1 MQHTPFLV
9 AAAFAT
15 ALMGHTG
22 QLPDFSGLDAVGE
35 LNPAPRD
42 GGNIVN
48 TSLPAKARSGGV
60 DVAETR

>member
-35 LNPAPRD
+35 VEASEAPEA
-42 GGNIVN
+42 I
-48 TSLPAKARSGGV
+48 SRSPG
-60 DVAETR
+60 DREAPTTHKRTLSK